1 MKPAGYRCVF
11 LMGAQQAMAYRADFF
26 LGLASCIF
34 PIIMQVYLWTAL
46 YKAGAASTNGYSYNQ
61 MILYTLLAGMTS
73 RLVATGFENEIAR
86 DIKDGGLNKYL
97 IRPVPYAGYML
108 ARFLGGKAASFGF
121 LLLLAAGVLAG
132 AGAVLGA
139 GFAPGRFALYA
150 VSRGARAELCALFRH
165 RNAGF
170 LADRHFPA
178 VRHNFH
184 RHYGHQRRGVPAGC
198 LRPGGGRPLGRAAV
212 RLHHP
217 VLRQH
222 CQRPAHLAGH
232 RPGAGRAGLLDRS
245 VRAAV
250 RRAVAAR
257 PAAVHCRRRLKG
269 GGKMKRYLL
278 RLRHYLGLLG
288 LFAKYSLMEQ
298 MAYRVNWVAGI
309 TVECGY
315 MLIKLM
321 YALLILQAGGPING
335 LSTGEMLMC
344 VGTYIALTGLYMG
357 VYPNF
362 WALPL
367 SVQDG
372 SLDMLLTKPVNTQ
385 FLVTLRKLDF
395 GMPIPN
401 VTCGAALVAYGWQRA
416 GLPVTPAAVAG
427 FLVYFAAGLFLTYCL
442 FLIPELLAFWFVAN
456 NGVQAL
462 SAAVYDFNNTPMNL
476 YPKWLQRLGMF
487 VLPVFVITNFPT
499 LFVMGALP
507 PALQA
512 WGLAAPVLVFAVQRF
527 VWKRAMRRYTS
538 ANG

>member
-1 MKPAGYRCVF
+1 
-11 LMGAQQAMAYRADFF
+11 
-26 LGLASCIF
+26 
-34 PIIMQVYLWTAL
+34 
-46 YKAGAASTNGYSYNQ
+46 
-61 MILYTLLAGMTS
+61 
-73 RLVATGFENEIAR
+73 
-86 DIKDGGLNKYL
+86 
-97 IRPVPYAGYML
+97 
-108 ARFLGGKAASFGF
+108 
-121 LLLLAAGVLAG
+121 
-132 AGAVLGA
+132 
-139 GFAPGRFALYA
+139 
-150 VSRGARAELCALFRH
+150 
-165 RNAGF
+165 
-170 LADRHFPA
+170 
-178 VRHNFH
+178 
-184 RHYGHQRRGVPAGC
+184 
-198 LRPGGGRPLGRAAV
+198 
-212 RLHHP
+212 
-217 VLRQH
+217 
-222 CQRPAHLAGH
+222 
-232 RPGAGRAGLLDRS
+232 
-245 VRAAV
+245 
-250 RRAVAAR
+250 
-257 PAAVHCRRRLKG
+257 
-269 GGKMKRYLL
+269 MKRYLL

-288 LFAKYSLMEQ
+288 LFAKYSVMEQ

-401 VTCGAALVAYGWQRA
+401 VTCGAALVVYGWQRA